1 MRLAASLA
9 TVTLI
14 AAVTTAARTAS
25 AREPAAVDEEPGGRA
40 GGAVGE
46 GSNAPPDID
55 AIEEEAL
62 GPRSNLRTRAEEVS
76 FDARERSLELAGNVR
91 VDSPPFH
98 LRSQRIKLT
107 RTRYGIEIVGKG
119 SLAFCPC
126 LGTPLKVDFD
136 EAIVAP
142 PGDLILKNPTLRF
155 YDVPILPLPYFWLRS
170 DEKPGLLPP
179 DLAYR
184 GQDGVFAGGGV
195 HLPWKYEGTKNA
207 LDLRGGAY
215 VLRGFVADAR
225 LRTPTSLTRIRYD
238 RLPGGAT
245 TTNVPDTLSTG
256 ASRDDGLLIDA
267 RGASTSA
274 ELGVTWDADVLRG
287 ARGVVSTT
295 DLDAAARPW
304 DRATAEGALRG
315 GPFIVSTAVRAVT
328 RRGGGL
334 VDIAAVGPIATVR
347 ASGAATSSV
356 TYDATVEGGS
366 LRLGGPASGL
376 TPIGAPAGPPS
387 PDALSFV
394 RGEAGLLAATTV
406 GPIAA
411 SVSVRGA
418 GDVAARARD
427 KGDDRA
433 ASARARVAL
442 PLVRRFEDPIVRDN
456 ERDPWI
462 HVIEPYLEAAA
473 LHAHTDGLLGLSP
486 ARSAS
491 AIDGTAPLANG
502 GFTTTLGRWG
512 LREALE
518 LGAAAG
524 GAGGARAA
532 LSGVRPLARGRA
544 SATLRW
550 FGASGDVARVFGQSD
565 GPDVAFGRASGF
577 AAVGRV
583 RLGKTDGLRLLGNV
597 AARDGIDPVLAR
609 ALVDAPLEPAA
620 GFLVQEGT
628 TGGAGVVVPWSHA
641 VTTSVGADGDA
652 TRREL
657 VAARA
662 GVELRDKCGCLTLRV
677 QGSHRIG
684 RDGVDVWLSLDF
696 AADR

>member
-1 MRLAASLA
+1 MRLAASLV
-9 TVTLI
+9 TFTLI
-14 AAVTTAARTAS
+14 GAVTTAARTAS
-25 AREPAAVDEEPGGRA
+25 ARETTPVDAEEPA
-40 GGAVGE
+40 GVGE
-46 GSNAPPDID
+46 GANAPQDND

-76 FDARERSLELAGNVR
+76 FDAQQRSLELAGNVR

-107 RTRYGIEIVGKG
+107 RTSYGIEIVGKG

-126 LGTPLKVDFD
+126 LGTPLKVDFE

-170 DEKPGLLPP
+170 DEKLGLLPP

-195 HLPWKYEGTKNA
+195 HVPWKYGGTKNA

-215 VLRGFVADAR
+215 ILEGFAIDAR

-238 RLPGGAT
+238 RLPGGAS
-245 TTNVPDTLSTG
+245 TTNVPDTLATG

-267 RGASTSA
+267 RGATTSD
-274 ELGVTWDADVLRG
+274 EIGVTWDADVLRG

-304 DRATAEGALRG
+304 DRATVEGAVRG

-334 VDIAAVGPIATVR
+334 VDIEAVGPIATVR
-347 ASGAATSSV
+347 ASGAVTSSI

-366 LRLGGPASGL
+366 LRLGGPAVGL
-376 TPIGAPAGPPS
+376 TPIGGGAGPPS

-394 RGEAGLLAATTV
+394 RAEVGALAATNL
-406 GPIAA
+406 GPMAT
-411 SVSVRGA
+411 SLTVRGV
-418 GDVAARARD
+418 GDVSAQARD
-427 KGDDRA
+427 RGDDRA
-433 ASARARVAL
+433 ASARARIGL
-442 PLVRRFEDPIVRDN
+442 PLVKRYESAA
-456 ERDPWI
+456 ERDRDHDPWV
-462 HVIEPYLEAAA
+462 HVIEPYVEAAA
-473 LHAHTDGLLGLSP
+473 LHARSDGLLGLSP
-486 ARSAS
+486 ARSGAG
-491 AIDGTAPLANG
+491 IEGTAPLADAG
-502 GFTTTLGRWG
+502 LTTSLGRWG
-512 LREALE
+512 SREGVE
-518 LGAAAG
+518 LLVAAG
-524 GAGGARAA
+524 GAGNATAVP
-532 LSGVRPLARGRA
+532 SGVRPLARGRM
-544 SATLRW
+544 SATTTWL
-550 FGASGDVARVFGQSD
+550 GASGDAAHVFGAPP

-577 AAVGRV
+577 AATGRLRLGRV
-583 RLGKTDGLRLLGNV
+583 DGIRVLANV

-609 ALVDAPLEPAA
+609 ALVDAPLEPAS
-620 GFLVQEGT
+620 GFLTREGT
-628 TGGAGVVVPWSHA
+628 TGGAGFVVPWSRA
-641 VTTSVGADGDA
+641 VVTSVGADGDA

-684 RDGVDVWLSLDF
+684 RDGVDVWLALDF